1 MSTTEKCPIIAGLY
15 SEMGEAPFGCPEIIE
30 ACQSLSYNL
39 LSGQV
44 GYKEVWDE
52 SSEPRIPT
60 GTHLEL
66 RQPAENSLEIIQWQ
80 WRDREASVLSQKT
93 LKMEKGDFTCGPD
106 GLTLEPR
113 LVYTFFILVDLLGSL
128 NTTFNRS
135 EDGYLVMDSDLGII
149 GHNVYYIG
157 ARRFGTWVRW
167 KPTTWDEV
175 AMSAPT
181 STASSRYVEV
191 AGLTYEQLLAKAELG
206 NAEAQLQLYWS
217 SGEQTRLNWL
227 CRAADLGHPDAQNR
241 FGLLHQ
247 HGKEGV
253 RQDAMRAYMWY
264 RLAASNGN
272 YTATAEA
279 QALLENM
286 TAGQAMEAEVL
297 LQKWKPGQCE
307 RELAPTSSDDQAYP

>member
-1 MSTTEKCPIIAGLY
+1 
-15 SEMGEAPFGCPEIIE
+15 
-30 ACQSLSYNL
+30 
-39 LSGQV
+39 
-44 GYKEVWDE
+44 
-52 SSEPRIPT
+52 
-60 GTHLEL
+60 
-66 RQPAENSLEIIQWQ
+66 
-80 WRDREASVLSQKT
+80 
-93 LKMEKGDFTCGPD
+93 
-106 GLTLEPR
+106 
-113 LVYTFFILVDLLGSL
+113 L